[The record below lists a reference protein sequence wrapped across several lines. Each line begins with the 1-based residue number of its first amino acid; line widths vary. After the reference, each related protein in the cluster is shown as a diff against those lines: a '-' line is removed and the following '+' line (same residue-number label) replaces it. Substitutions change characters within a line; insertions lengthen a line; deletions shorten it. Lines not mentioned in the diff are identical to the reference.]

1 MKEWKKQEKV
11 KAKIK
16 DKRKEDEMNN
26 GNSIGFTFSPFLSH
40 RSSDIQRRK
49 RKKKKKIK
57 NLFNLAR

>member
-40 RSSDIQRRK
+40 RSDIQRRK
-49 RKKKKKIK
+49 RKKKKRK